1 MSLETYELDKLMQ
14 QYSISE
20 LRNIPEYVA
29 LCNAHAEGLSTVQQA
44 ADYLTD
50 AFDINKAVGVWLD
63 YIGWLEGTTRS
74 YGDISKFFSVN
85 QTHNVTFYAWINISE
100 DIIYTLKDSPAID
113 DIAFS
118 DTNGTIL
125 GTISSITSNT
135 ITVLGTNYTKNA
147 NDNIIINS
155 GDLNEEKY
163 FWFAQQSI
171 DPNSDV
177 NEEFFRRKIL
187 AKIQYNKTRC
197 TRNDNINIIKG
208 ITFAD
213 HVIIENVEPMSLN
226 ITLYGDDIISTTT
239 MFEDIE
245 KVLGNGVGI
254 NDLQIKG
261 LSEYEET

>member
-29 LCNAHAEGLSTVQQA
+29 LCNAHAKGLSTIQGA
-44 ADYLTD
+44 TNYLTN
-50 AFDINKAVGVWLD
+50 AIDINKAVGVWLD
-63 YIGWLEGTTRS
+63 YLGWLEDTTRS

-85 QTHNVTFYAWINISE
+85 KTQNVTFYAWENLSG
-100 DIIYTLKDSPAID
+100 DIVYTLKDTPEIND
-113 DIAFS
+113 VVFT
-118 DTNGTIL
+118 DTDGNVL
-125 GTISSITSNT
+125 GTIGLVTNNT
-135 ITVLGTNYTKNA
+135 ITVLGVDYTKSPSN
-147 NDNIIINS
+147 NTNVYS
-155 GDLNEEKY
+155 GDLNVEKY
-163 FWFAQQSI
+163 FWFAQQSL
-171 DPNSDV
+171 DPNSDI

-213 HVIIENVEPMSLN
+213 HVIIENVEPMLLD
-226 ITLYGDDIISTTT
+226 ITLYGDNIISTTT

-245 KVLGNGVGI
+245 SVLANGVGI
-254 NDLQIKG
+254 NNLQIKG